1 MLLNFSCRSEP
12 GVRCFQSQHQ
22 GRGQPQL
29 RSDLP
34 AHQSLLVGLATR
46 INMPFQFYTTSG
58 GSCVGGALSWS
69 VFLRFVQS
77 MQRFVPRALFKM
89 AAPYKVLSVLLGRNG
104 YGRNGYWPKWFWAEN
119 VQMTSDAF
127 IFNYAPVLARVL
139 TQNGRLKNKDA
150 IFVCLNFYAT
160 VRCKKA
166 LSERQLQGMP
176 RSAGRRFLAHLSRRL
191 RGELIVYR
199 SSRRPSVRPCV
210 RGCVHTFK
218 HEYL

>member
-1 MLLNFSCRSEP
+1 MRIP
-12 GVRCFQSQHQ
+12 GA
-22 GRGQPQL
+22 P
-29 RSDLP
+29 
-34 AHQSLLVGLATR
+34 
-46 INMPFQFYTTSG
+46 
-58 GSCVGGALSWS
+58 
-69 VFLRFVQS
+69 FLRFVQS

-89 AAPYKVLSVLLGRNG
+89 AAPFDIHTVLLGRNG

-127 IFNYAPVLARVL
+127 IFDYAPVLARVL

-176 RSAGRRFLAHLSRRL
+176 RSAARRFL
-191 RGELIVYR
+191 
-199 SSRRPSVRPCV
+199 
-210 RGCVHTFK
+210 
-218 HEYL
+218 